1 MADKKITALTALT
14 ATTKDS
20 AADLLHIIDYSA
32 APVNKKITIAELFSN
47 VNTDTHIYGVSKTFE
62 IGSTATTNSAIAVT
76 TGSNAT
82 LTSSIQSEVVI
93 NNDQSRHIDFTVKS
107 AQSAKAIYV
116 ESDFVS
122 GNSGPGIVFINGD
135 AGNQDFCVKGDDW
148 DSSANDPVIFS
159 DASFNAAGLGTA
171 VLDGNYCVQVAA
183 GPNAAADKHSAQ
195 FQGNIALSGVEDIV
209 GSGQSGNAKTL
220 SAFKSDHKLNIDD
233 GDTVT
238 LTLPTT
244 GCVDGQI
251 KIIYCDT
258 DSAGGTFAIAQTN
271 RILTEDMG
279 VSSAATGIQDVGDCW
294 IGMYESGTSKWI
306 TLNYRNGTTT

>member
-116 ESDFVS
+116 ESDYVT
-122 GNSGPGIVFINGD
+122 GDAGPGIVFINGD

-148 DSSANDPVIFS
+148 DSSANDPVLFS

-195 FQGNIALSGVEDIV
+195 FQGNIAFSGTEAV
-209 GSGQSGNAKTL
+209 SATATL
-220 SAFKSDHKLNIDD
+220 SAFKTVHKLAIQA
-233 GDTVT
+233 GATT
-238 LTLPTT
+238 ITLPTT
-244 GCVDGQI
+244 GCVDGQVKVI
-251 KIIYCDT
+251 HATT
-258 DSAGGTFAIAQTN
+258 DGGNTTTLAQTN
-271 RILTEDMG
+271 REPQETVEFEAVGENLI
-279 VSSAATGIQDVGDCW
+279 GIYD
-294 IGMYESGTSKWI
+294 SGTSKWV
-306 TLNYRNGTTT
+306 TLSFNTS